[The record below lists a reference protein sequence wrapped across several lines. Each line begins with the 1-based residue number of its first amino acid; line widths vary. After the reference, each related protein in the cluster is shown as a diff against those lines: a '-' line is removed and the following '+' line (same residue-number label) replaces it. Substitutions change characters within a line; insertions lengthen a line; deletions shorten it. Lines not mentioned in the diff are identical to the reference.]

1 MIRPI
6 LARALLFFISV
17 SACGGSTPP
26 QASEPAATSP
36 GTAGHDGGGGH
47 HGGAGPHGAHADFPA
62 CAVLAK
68 TCHSHD
74 KDSDKAHACHV
85 LGHSA
90 PSNEECEAKR
100 AECLAICAGADG
112 GT

>member
-1 MIRPI
+1 MQRPSKI
-6 LARALLFFISV
+6 V
-17 SACGGSTPP
+17 SFATVIFVVACGAPTPAAST
-26 QASEPAATSP
+26 EPAPLPAAHSGP
-36 GTAGHDGGGGH
+36 GH
-47 HGGAGPHGAHADFPA
+47 HGQHPDFPA

-68 TCHSHD
+68 TCHAHD

-100 AECLAICAGADG
+100 AECLATCAGDG
-112 GT
+112 GA

>member
-1 MIRPI
+1 MQRPFVISLSAAIMI
-6 LARALLFFISV
+6 LVL
-17 SACGGSTPP
+17 ACGGSTPA
-26 QASEPAATSP
+26 ASPEPAPATAPAAHSGP
-36 GTAGHDGGGGH
+36 GH
-47 HGGAGPHGAHADFPA
+47 HGHHPDFPA

-68 TCHSHD
+68 TCHAHD

-100 AECLAICAGADG
+100 AECLATCGGDG
-112 GT
+112 GA